1 MQCLRT
7 IQYQH
12 VTCIRL
18 LTIGCFENIQC
29 KLLHPKYVAIHVC
42 VCAYNIYRMHTHVLK
57 LQLYNLRRISVCKP
71 INIINTS
78 QPVSLARGNVYNW

>member
-42 VCAYNIYRMHTHVLK
+42 VCAYNIYRMHTMCLSYSCITYAV
-57 LQLYNLRRISVCKP
+57 SVYV
-71 INIINTS
+71 N
-78 QPVSLARGNVYNW
+78 Q